1 MIAAFQ
7 LKSSTF
13 DCSKILH
20 KSPVL
25 HPLARFVTEETVA
38 LLFNISTDLIYRI
51 ECCRYMVYVHAKGIS
66 RFVSYADFPP
76 ILGVESPKPQDFSRW
91 YKRWKGKRAPDFW
104 RQFYSHQFKNAREAS
119 RQLAWGKLVAEVK
132 SLFLEKALQQ
142 LRDVYACEKY
152 RRQNFEGDVVTRS
165 ELI

>member
-7 LKSSTF
+7 PKSSSF
-13 DCSKILH
+13 ACSKIIH

-38 LLFNISTDLIYRI
+38 LLFNISTDQIYRI

-76 ILGVESPKPQDFSRW
+76 ILGVELPKPQDFGRW
-91 YKRWKGKRAPDFW
+91 YKRWKGKKAPSFW
-104 RQFYSHQFKNAREAS
+104 IQFYTHQFKNATAADK
-119 RQLAWGKLVAEVK
+119 QLAWGNLVAVVK
-132 SLFLEKALQQ
+132 SLLSETALQQ
-142 LRDVYACEKY
+142 LRDAYIYEKY
-152 RRQNFEGDVVTRS
+152 WRQNF
-165 ELI
+165 

>member
-13 DCSKILH
+13 ACSKIIH

-38 LLFNISTDLIYRI
+38 LLFNISIDQIYRI
-51 ECCRYMVYVHAKGIS
+51 ECCRYMVYVHAKCIS

-76 ILGVESPKPQDFSRW
+76 ILEVELLKIQDFGRG
-91 YKRWKGKRAPDFW
+91 YKRWKGKKQHLNFGHSFIYINSKTLLLAD
-104 RQFYSHQFKNAREAS
+104 K
-119 RQLAWGKLVAEVK
+119 QLAWGLLVAAVK
-132 SLFLEKALQQ
+132 SLFSRNSFATTARCLFIPK
-142 LRDVYACEKY
+142 
-152 RRQNFEGDVVTRS
+152 
-165 ELI
+165 I